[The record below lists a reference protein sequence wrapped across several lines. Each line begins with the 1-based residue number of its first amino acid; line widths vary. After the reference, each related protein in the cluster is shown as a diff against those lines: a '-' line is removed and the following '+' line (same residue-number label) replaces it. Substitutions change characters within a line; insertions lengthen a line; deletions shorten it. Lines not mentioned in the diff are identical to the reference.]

1 MEDKITELKNTARQL
16 RINTFKAI
24 TNAGGG
30 HYGGSLSVIE
40 ILTVLYFD
48 IMKIDPKKPDDYERD
63 RLVLSKGHAGPVLY
77 TALAMRGYFP
87 LSDLIGLDKPL
98 SNFPKHVDR
107 LKLKGIDAST
117 GALGQGLSIAC
128 GMAISLK
135 QQKKDNFVF
144 VVLGDGE
151 LNSGQV
157 WEAAMTAS
165 KYNLDN
171 IIAIVD
177 RNMLQI
183 DGSTEDIM
191 PLEPLKDKW
200 KAFGWTVFEADGHDV
215 ECLHESIIQAKKSK
229 GKPNVIIA
237 KTIKGCGVSFME
249 GKWQWH
255 SGAIDENQYKSC
267 LQELGEG
274 V

>member
-1 MEDKITELKNTARQL
+1 MGDKITELQNIAKNL

-30 HYGGSLSVIE
+30 HYGGSLSAIE
-40 ILTVLYFD
+40 IIAVLYFD
-48 IMKIDPKKPDDYERD
+48 IMRTDPSNPCDDRRD

-87 LSDLIGLDKPL
+87 LSDLKDLDKPL

-135 QQKKDNFVF
+135 QQKKDNFVY
-144 VVLGDGE
+144 VVMGDGE

-165 KYNLDN
+165 KYGLDN

-177 RNMLQI
+177 RNELQI
-183 DGSTEDIM
+183 DGATDDIM

-200 KAFGWTVFEADGHDV
+200 SSFGWAVFKADGHDV
-215 ECLHESIIQAKKSK
+215 RSLHSAITESKKVT
-229 GKPNVIIA
+229 GKPAIIIA
-237 KTIKGCGVSFME
+237 KTVKGCGISFME

-255 SGAIDENQYKSC
+255 SGAIDENQFRQC
-267 LQELGEG
+267 LAELGDET
-274 V
+274 

>member
-16 RINTFKAI
+16 RINTLKAI

-30 HYGGSLSVIE
+30 HYGGSLSTIE

-48 IMKIDPKKPDDYERD
+48 VMKVSPKKPDDYDRD

-87 LSDLIGLDKPL
+87 LSDLKDLDKPL

-107 LKLKGIDAST
+107 LKLKGIDVST

-135 QQKKDNFVF
+135 QQKKGNFVY

-151 LNSGQV
+151 LNSGQI
-157 WEAAMTAS
+157 WEAAMAAS
-165 KYNLDN
+165 KYGLDN

-177 RNMLQI
+177 RNKLQI
-183 DGSTEDIM
+183 DGLTEDIM

-200 KAFGWTVFEADGHDV
+200 AAFGWDVSEADGHDV
-215 ECLHESIIQAKKSK
+215 ASLRDAIYAAQKSN
-229 GKPNVIIA
+229 GKPSVIIV
-237 KTIKGCGVSFME
+237 KTIKGCGISFME
-249 GKWQWH
+249 GKCQWH
-255 SGAIDENQYKSC
+255 SGNIDENQYKKC
-267 LQELGEG
+267 LQELGDG
-274 V
+274 I

>member
-1 MEDKITELKNTARQL
+1 MEDKITELRNTARQL

-24 TNAGGG
+24 TDAGGG
-30 HYGGSLSVIE
+30 HYGGSLSTIE
-40 ILTVLYFD
+40 ILAVLYFG
-48 IMKIDPKKPDDYERD
+48 IMKIDPKKPDDYGRD
-63 RLVLSKGHAGPVLY
+63 RFVLSKGHAGPVLY

-87 LSDLIGLDKPL
+87 LSDLKDLDKPL
-98 SNFPKHVDR
+98 SNFPKHIDR
-107 LKLKGIDAST
+107 LKLKGIDVST

-135 QQKKDNFVF
+135 QQKKANFVY

-157 WEAAMTAS
+157 WEAAMAAS
-165 KYNLDN
+165 KYGLDN

-177 RNMLQI
+177 RNTLQI

-200 KAFGWTVFEADGHDV
+200 IAFGWSVSEADGHDV
-215 ECLHESIIQAKKSK
+215 ASLYDSVISAQKSK

-237 KTIKGCGVSFME
+237 KTIKGCGISFME

-255 SGAIDENQYKSC
+255 SGKIDENQYDTC
-267 LQELGEG
+267 LQELGDG
-274 V
+274 I